1 MVESEHMLLRRYPAI
16 RTRIPEELQQWLRPV
31 FAVRAL
37 DTPDRGS
44 MFDSVVNHCELTAIG
59 LTFARYGAP
68 ITARVS
74 QNNFFAQGFP
84 ISGRGEVRWN
94 GHTVLVDH
102 ATGGIVG
109 GPGSNARVSY
119 DASFAHLMVKFPPA
133 VLTRKLSALIGQ
145 PIDPPLQLIGRPG
158 SNPVHLAGQRRLIR
172 FLAEELD
179 HADGLLPPAALA
191 EIEQSIIVAY
201 LMATEHNYSHWL
213 KGTPLAA
220 APWQIRHAADYIE
233 QNWDRPITIE
243 ALTQVTGTSARS
255 LFHLFKRTYGV
266 SPMVFVRKIRLRR
279 AKSMLTNPTPQTSV
293 TAVGVLC
300 GFSNMGHF
308 ARNYHDAFGERPS
321 ETLKAHR

>member
-1 MVESEHMLLRRYPAI
+1 MAMLQSMLLRRYPAI
-16 RTRIPEELQQWLRPV
+16 RTRVPEELRQWLTPL

-37 DTPDRGS
+37 DTPDRGRT
-44 MFDSVVNHCELTAIG
+44 FDSVVNHCELTAIG

-74 QNNFFAQGFP
+74 QNNFFVQGFP
-84 ISGRGEVRWN
+84 ISGQGEVRWN

-102 ATGGIVG
+102 AAGGIVG
-109 GPGSNARVSY
+109 GPGSDAGLSY
-119 DASFAHLMVKFPPA
+119 DASFAHLIVKFPPA
-133 VLTRKLSALIGQ
+133 VLTRKLSALIGR
-145 PIDPPLQLIGRPG
+145 PIDPPLQLTGG
-158 SNPVHLAGQRRLIR
+158 SDSNPTHLAGQRRLIR
-172 FLAEELD
+172 FLAEEID
-179 HADGLLPPAALA
+179 HAEGSLPPVALA

-213 KGTPLAA
+213 RGTPLAA
-220 APWQIRHAADYIE
+220 APWQIRRAADYIE

-243 ALTQVTGTSARS
+243 ALTHVSGTSARS

-266 SPMVFVRKIRLRR
+266 SPMIFVRKIRLQR
-279 AKSMLTNPTPQTSV
+279 AQSMLSNPTPETSV
-293 TAVGVLC
+293 TTVGVLC

-308 ARNYHDAFGERPS
+308 ARSYYDAFGERPS